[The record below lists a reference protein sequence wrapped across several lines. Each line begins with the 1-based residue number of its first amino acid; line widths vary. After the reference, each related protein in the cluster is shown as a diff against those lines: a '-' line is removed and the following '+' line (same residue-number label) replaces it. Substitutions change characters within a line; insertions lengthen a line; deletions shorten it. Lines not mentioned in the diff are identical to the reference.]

1 MQIHWRYCFYF
12 SENVFISSLYSG
24 TESSKFTV
32 FPPPFSIF
40 KLSLHYLQDCV
51 FSDEKKFAVTF
62 IFSPLYIMSLF
73 FGWLTWCFSYE
84 ISAIRVLHA
93 YMFFFLLLL
102 GMLYASWICGVLS
115 CINFGKVSALLF
127 KHLFSLV
134 LSPSLPLFA
143 SSLCPPPLSPS
154 PFSSFFLSSFL
165 GLQLCI
171 L

>member
-1 MQIHWRYCFYF
+1 
-12 SENVFISSLYSG
+12 
-24 TESSKFTV
+24 
-32 FPPPFSIF
+32 
-40 KLSLHYLQDCV
+40 
-51 FSDEKKFAVTF
+51 
-62 IFSPLYIMSLF
+62 MSLF

-143 SSLCPPPLSPS
+143 SSLCPPTPLSSLFLFLPLLLPGAPIMYTLDS
-154 PFSSFFLSSFL
+154 WISSHSSQFSSLSLFLHISIFTISIYLVSIFTYFLCYIQSNYSSLMLVLAFL
-165 GLQLCI
+165 FVPL
-171 L
+171 